1 MTNDVLARPLAE
13 TRWADWIERQ
23 RLRLGRWRE
32 LAARFARNRLS
43 VVGLAAILV
52 IGAVAVAGP
61 ALAPFPEDAKGA
73 IDMARRLQPPS
84 RTHLFGT
91 DEMGQDVFSRVV
103 IGSRISLGVGL
114 VVLTMAVGIGVT
126 LGAIAG
132 FVAGAVGETIMR
144 VTDIFLTI
152 PSLILALAISA
163 ALGPSI
169 GNVILALSLVWWP
182 AYCRLVQGEVLS
194 RKRETYVAAAT
205 GVGAGW
211 PRVLFRHVLPNC
223 LSPVLVKASLDMG
236 FIILTA
242 AGLGFIGIGARPPTP
257 EWGSMIST
265 GRTFMPAWWWYPV
278 FPGLAIFVTV
288 LGFNLLGDGLR
299 DLFDPRAR
307 RG

>member
-1 MTNDVLARPLAE
+1 V
-13 TRWADWIERQ
+13 
-23 RLRLGRWRE
+23 GG
-32 LAARFARNRLS
+32 RFARNRLS
-43 VVGLAAILV
+43 VIGLGAILAV
-52 IGAVAVAGP
+52 VAVAALGP
-61 ALAPFPEDAKGA
+61 ALAPFPEDATGH

-84 RTHLFGT
+84 RAHPFGT
-91 DEMGQDVFSRVV
+91 DEMGRDVFSRVV
-103 IGSRISLGVGL
+103 IGSRVSLGVGFL
-114 VVLTMAVGIGVT
+114 VLTMAVGIGVT

-132 FVAGAVGETIMR
+132 FLAGAAGELIMR

-169 GNVILALSLVWWP
+169 ANVILALSLVWWP

-194 RKRETYVAAAT
+194 RKSETYVAAAT

-257 EWGSMIST
+257 EWGQMIST
-265 GRTFMPAWWWYPV
+265 GRHFMPAWWWYPV
-278 FPGLAIFVTV
+278 FPGLAIFVTAM
-288 LGFNLLGDGLR
+288 GFNLLGDGLR
-299 DLFDPRAR
+299 DLFDPRTR